1 MKYTVTARFNVV
13 PASDETAEQLDEHLN
28 QVYEALLAM
37 PLEDPDLGGSL
48 TEHWVD
54 VTMTIRAASPEG
66 AQRIARRCIR
76 TAIERAGGTLLD
88 LPDPRQPRQPRR
100 SSPRRPIFDLE
111 SVGAEL
117 VSA

>member
-13 PASDETAEQLDEHLN
+13 PASNETAEQLDEHLN

-54 VTMTIRAASPEG
+54 VTMTIQAASPEG

-76 TAIERAGGTLLD
+76 TAIERAGGTLLE
-88 LPDPRQPRQPRR
+88 LPDHRRPRR
-100 SSPRRPIFDLE
+100 ASPRRPVFDLE